1 MSLSIWFSISSVSE
15 LAKYV
20 CETIGGMSERIDSA
34 ALRLMAWRSSGVGGG
49 GAGGPR
55 LLLGKRA
62 MRRLS
67 RIGGMIFGERRFV
80 WIVLWRNLLV
90 ALVSLLCLLVNV
102 VTRCG
107 IWEIDC
113 WKEARVKQV
122 HACII

>member
-1 MSLSIWFSISSVSE
+1 MSE

-20 CETIGGMSERIDSA
+20 CKTIGGMSERIDSA
-34 ALRLMAWRSSGVGGG
+34 ALRLMIWRCSVVGGG

-67 RIGGMIFGERRFV
+67 RIGGIIFDERRFV

-90 ALVSLLCLLVNV
+90 ALVSFLCLLVNWF
-102 VTRCG
+102 RC
-107 IWEIDC
+107 C
-113 WKEARVKQV
+113 YTM
-122 HACII
+122 